1 MDISLTYRR
10 DTHLAAVYFD
20 AGTPPNM
27 FRIDVDSTLSDLKQQ
42 LDEINRCCNNRND
55 DRNVTIINYRKP
67 SVRSDG
73 SVMFSKMQLKND
85 DDVRTMFSIYSQYS
99 TKGPIELDAKLT
111 RSIFAILANLK
122 HLEDEDC
129 TVNLVDP

>member
-20 AGTPPNM
+20 AGMPNM
-27 FRIDVDSTLSDLKQQ
+27 FRIAVDSTLSDLNQQ

-55 DRNVTIINYRKP
+55 DRNVTSVDYRKP
-67 SVRSDG
+67 SIRSDG
-73 SVMFSKMQLKND
+73 SITFSKMQLKND

-111 RSIFAILANLK
+111 RSVDAILANLK
-122 HLEDEDC
+122 HPEDEDC
-129 TVNLVDP
+129 TVNLADP

>member
-20 AGTPPNM
+20 AETPNM
-27 FRIDVDSTLSDLKQQ
+27 FRIAVDSTLSDLNQQ

-55 DRNVTIINYRKP
+55 DRNVTSIDYRKP
-67 SVRSDG
+67 SIRSDG
-73 SVMFSKMQLKND
+73 SVKFSKMQLKND

-111 RSIFAILANLK
+111 RSVDAILANLK
-122 HLEDEDC
+122 HPEDEDC
-129 TVNLVDP
+129 TVNLADP